1 MRTVLALVT
10 VVSLAA
16 CATPAPAPAPSTT
29 PAPTPA
35 PAAPAAAAKPVA
47 KAPQCWNGDESKF
60 MDVGSKAS
68 ISGVAV
74 ECKPTADGKSAQWM
88 GKKH

>member
-1 MRTVLALVT
+1 MRHILALAAIAT
-10 VVSLAA
+10 LTA
-16 CATPAPAPAPSTT
+16 CAAPAPAPA

-35 PAAPAAAAKPVA
+35 PAVEAKP
-47 KAPQCWNGDESKF
+47 APKPAQCWNGDESKF
-60 MDVGSKAS
+60 QDIGTKTS